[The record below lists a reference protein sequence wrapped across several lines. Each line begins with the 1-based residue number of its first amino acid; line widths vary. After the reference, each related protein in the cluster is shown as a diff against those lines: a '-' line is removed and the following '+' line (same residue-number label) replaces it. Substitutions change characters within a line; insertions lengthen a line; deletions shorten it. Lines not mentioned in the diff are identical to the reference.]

1 MAALAAAAWL
11 WNRSSEQRRDPF
23 AYPYEEEGGQE
34 PQEIT
39 IPGYPYGQGAVLTV
53 SADGGAEL
61 TAQEIYR
68 RVNPAVVTVVAQL
81 GKDGASVGTGV
92 IFTEDGY
99 ILTNYHVLEGGQ
111 ACTVYLENDHSYEAF
126 YVAGDANSDLAV
138 LKMDRTG
145 LPAAQ
150 FGDSEQ
156 LTVGD
161 KVYAIGNPLG
171 YELRGTLTDGIVSAI
186 NRDVWVDG
194 RTMNLIQTNAALNSG
209 NSGGPLINGRGQVVG
224 INTIK
229 MSSAYSNIEG
239 LGFAIPSATIK
250 RLVNDL
256 LSVGEILPEP
266 VLGVTVLSLGTRLGE
281 ELWGVEVQ
289 EVAQGSPAEAA
300 GVRTGDYVV
309 AAGGIAVS
317 ASKDLLRARP
327 PVPCGGGDAHDPLA
341 GRRAGGCGLD
351 AGSGG
356 AGRTKNT
363 MKKRT
368 AVERSASLLLSLAV
382 LGAALPPP
390 SPCSG
395 EAGPPRPSGWT
406 ATTTAWK
413 SGMKSICRSPARSPR
428 CALASWNFR
437 RGRASGWRS
446 SFRRR
451 KQRSCAFIPCGR
463 TGCGGGQGASFI
475 SGGRTAIRCMAAA

>member
-1 MAALAAAAWL
+1 M
-11 WNRSSEQRRDPF
+11 
-23 AYPYEEEGGQE
+23 
-34 PQEIT
+34 
-39 IPGYPYGQGAVLTV
+39 
-53 SADGGAEL
+53 
-61 TAQEIYR
+61 
-68 RVNPAVVTVVAQL
+68 
-81 GKDGASVGTGV
+81 
-92 IFTEDGY
+92 
-99 ILTNYHVLEGGQ
+99 
-111 ACTVYLENDHSYEAF
+111 
-126 YVAGDANSDLAV
+126 
-138 LKMDRTG
+138 
-145 LPAAQ
+145 
-150 FGDSEQ
+150 
-156 LTVGD
+156 GD

-317 ASKDLLRARP
+317 ASKDLLRARRQYHVGEEMP
-327 PVPCGGGDAHDPLA
+327 MTLWRDGELVDVVLT
-341 GRRAGGCGLD
+341 LD
-351 AGSGG
+351 Q
-356 AGRTKNT
+356 
-363 MKKRT
+363 
-368 AVERSASLLLSLAV
+368 
-382 LGAALPPP
+382 AA
-390 SPCSG
+390 
-395 EAGPPRPSGWT
+395 
-406 ATTTAWK
+406 
-413 SGMKSICRSPARSPR
+413 
-428 CALASWNFR
+428 
-437 RGRASGWRS
+437 
-446 SFRRR
+446 
-451 KQRSCAFIPCGR
+451 QD
-463 TGCGGGQGASFI
+463 GQK
-475 SGGRTAIRCMAAA
+475 TP